1 MSTQLENVTTETC
14 QDWMLNGAIPEA
26 DTEISGIGAI
36 LAFLLSAYITF
47 AIVLISYLLG
57 SIDTSLLRPVDLY
70 VHRLP
75 SQRWT
80 SISWHKALHQC
91 VLLLSDQQIVTGIAV
106 CMAGFIALH
115 GHCDHAG
122 LDVKLRPSVG
132 THDARRVLSEETW
145 SARLAHRWNA
155 SSSHPSLSGT
165 GTDQFEPMG
174 YPVDAGQ

>member
-106 CMAGFIALH
+106 Y
-115 GHCDHAG
+115 CDHAG

>member
-47 AIVLISYLLG
+47 AIVSISYLLG

-75 SQRWT
+75 SQRRT

-106 CMAGFIALH
+106 Y
-115 GHCDHAG
+115 CDHAG

-174 YPVDAGQ
+174 YPVDARQ

>member
-106 CMAGFIALH
+106 Y
-115 GHCDHAG
+115 CDHAG

-174 YPVDAGQ
+174 YPVDAG

>member
-47 AIVLISYLLG
+47 AIVLISYILG

-75 SQRWT
+75 SQRRT
-80 SISWHKALHQC
+80 SRSWHKALHQC

-106 CMAGFIALH
+106 Y
-115 GHCDHAG
+115 CDHAG
-122 LDVKLRPSVG
+122 LNVKLRPSVG

>member
-75 SQRWT
+75 AQRRT

-106 CMAGFIALH
+106 Y
-115 GHCDHAG
+115 CDHAG

>member
-75 SQRWT
+75 SQRRT

-106 CMAGFIALH
+106 Y
-115 GHCDHAG
+115 CDHAG

>member
-14 QDWMLNGAIPEA
+14 QDWMLNAAIPEA

-75 SQRWT
+75 SQRRT

-106 CMAGFIALH
+106 Y
-115 GHCDHAG
+115 CDHAG